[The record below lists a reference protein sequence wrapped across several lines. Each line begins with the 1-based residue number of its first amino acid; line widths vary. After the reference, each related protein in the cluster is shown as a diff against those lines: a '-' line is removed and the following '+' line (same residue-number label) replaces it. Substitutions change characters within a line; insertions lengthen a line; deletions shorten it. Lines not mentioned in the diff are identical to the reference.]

1 MRLMIFK
8 SIRWRLQIWY
18 GIILLT
24 VLAGFGV
31 TAYQLERGQKFRR
44 IDEDL
49 RQRANAIANAMRLP
63 PRGPGPDDPPFG
75 HPPPGGPVSPPMEQ
89 PRHPRGFE
97 DEPGPGM
104 GRRMAGEFELPP
116 RLAIY

>member
-1 MRLMIFK
+1 MTMRLMIFK

-24 VLAGFGV
+24 VLTGFGF

-44 IDEDL
+44 VDEEL

-63 PRGPGPDDPPFG
+63 PRGPGP
-75 HPPPGGPVSPPMEQ
+75 
-89 PRHPRGFE
+89 
-97 DEPGPGM
+97 
-104 GRRMAGEFELPP
+104 GRRFTGELELPP
-116 RLAIY
+116 RLAALFDETDTNGFYYVIFARDGRELRRSTNAPA